1 MILRIV
7 AVMSILVVVA
17 LPAFAVQR
25 VVVYE
30 QFTNS
35 G

>member
-1 MILRIV
+1 MHLRAV
-7 AVMSILVVVA
+7 AVLALLVLMA
-17 LPAFAVQR
+17 LPAFALQR
-25 VVVYE
+25 VVLYE

>member
-1 MILRIV
+1 MRLRTV
-7 AVMSILVVVA
+7 AVLTMLVLTA
-17 LPAFAVQR
+17 LPAFALQR
-25 VVVYE
+25 VVLYE

>member
-1 MILRIV
+1 MRLRTV
-7 AVMSILVVVA
+7 AALTLLVLVA
-17 LPAFAVQR
+17 LPAFALQR
-25 VVVYE
+25 VVLYE